1 MHSTSKQISTTLDEE
16 LSIKVTIGN
25 RVYPL
30 TIYRSQEEMIRKS
43 AEMVNKNIK
52 ELEQN
57 YAVRDRQDLLAM
69 SALFFANKSMEA
81 GGDANQEKS
90 ELEQGLEALNEQ
102 LGQYLDQ
109 KA

>member
-1 MHSTSKQISTTLDEE
+1 MDEE

-30 TIYRSQEEMIRKS
+30 TIYRSQEEIIRK
-43 AEMVNKNIK
+43 AADMVNKNMK

-69 SALFFANKSMEA
+69 SALFFANKSMETGSQSDQGQSA
-81 GGDANQEKS
+81 
-90 ELEQGLEALNEQ
+90 LEEGLEALNAE
-102 LGQYLDQ
+102 LGRYLAQ